1 MDQRLLSALENLGN
15 ALEEI
20 ASALQSKEEAKTSSV
35 QALKAGD
42 FGKQLQSINIQLQ
55 SIKADTQEILKQ
67 QKTIQTMSR
76 QKEVKK
82 ESPMEEIG
90 KDKKKESALKKGIG
104 TILLIAVA
112 VLAIGMAFKLVGK
125 IDFISVIALGLAM
138 WVVAQ
143 AFEKIAKLRLSLR
156 ESFITSLTMV
166 TMSIAITMSSW
177 ILRRISPVGII
188 QLLTAGAIAGVFA
201 VIGISLEKIAVGIVA
216 FHRILGKKAAWVV
229 PLIMVAIATAITASS
244 HIMRGIVPIGVLQAL
259 TAIAIA
265 GVFAVIGLSLQRIA
279 TAIVITDKI
288 LGKKAT
294 WIFPL
299 ILVAIATAITFSSWV
314 LQAIVPIGLLQALT
328 AIGIS
333 LIFMIIGF
341 TMVEIATAIVLIDKV
356 LGSKKA
362 AWLLPLVLVAI
373 ATAITLSS
381 WILAMVEPIGLF
393 QFLTALGIAILF
405 AVMSFFFL
413 PIAIGVTL
421 VDKIVGKGASL
432 LIPLVF
438 VAIAIAIMLS
448 SHILSKTAN
457 IKPSQIL
464 QITLFGIGLGL
475 VVLAMLP
482 SVLLVG
488 IAAVSGVGAGA
499 IALGVLMVPLIAA
512 AVAISSHIISMGKYT
527 KYPSLG
533 WVVAVGLAMTGF
545 GAAVVGLGFIA
556 LTGLGLGAAAIM
568 IGTLMVPLIAKTIVN
583 VDKIISKG
591 KYTKYPSAAWI
602 ASVGVSM
609 TIFGA
614 AVVGLGVL
622 SILGFGLGALAIVV
636 GTKMVPKIANTI
648 VEVDK
653 IISRGKYTKYPSARW
668 IASVGATMTFFGAA
682 VVGLGI
688 LAITGFGLGAVAMV
702 AGAIAVLG
710 IAKTIVKVDSIIAQ
724 GKYTKYPG
732 AGWAF
737 SVGGLMTVFGLA
749 VLTLGSFIVGSL
761 GLGYVALKAGQKAVK
776 IIAQSIVDVAW
787 IFNKNSSAFKKGP
800 TKEWA
805 QAVSLAIGA
814 FAPVYKM
821 MMTGGIMSLFT
832 GSGPSPKKFAQAIR
846 TISQGIVDAAVFF
859 AGQKTAFQGGPK
871 KEWSE
876 GVGKAIGAFAPVYK
890 ILAAEKGLFG
900 TGVSIDGFKRA
911 IIVITNGIVESAKI
925 FSKNKS
931 SFDNYPS
938 KKWADGVGK
947 AIGAFAPVYKI
958 LAAEKGLFGTGV
970 SIDGFKRAIIVI
982 TNGIVE
988 SAKIFSKNK
997 AQFDNYPSVKWASG
1011 VSKAIGAFS
1020 PVIKTLMKS
1029 EVMEGATKV
1038 SLMIS
1043 SIRAIS
1049 SAIVFS
1055 AKKFGE
1061 VKNWLELSEM
1071 GVPSKKWS
1079 WKVKNALQSF
1089 SRTARTLKA
1098 SQNEI
1103 WRTQNIARGLAGTA
1117 QIFWKN
1123 RKAFDLRVS
1132 DDVYRWGNYLLRPNG
1147 IFHQFTNLS
1156 KWLRE
1161 QEKSMSKSSML
1172 GNIGEGLLAAANPIG
1187 FIAMKAMGPSSKS
1200 TGDVVADTALKLVR
1214 VARILHQNKKFFE
1227 LNIDPNYMKKVGKN
1241 MLDFNFIVQ
1250 KLAEAERGKGVL
1262 ESVGDAVNG
1271 MFGKDPISRIA
1282 TRMVML
1288 AGAYDK
1294 LATALIKLGG
1304 AMKVLNISDARMLGG
1319 ITRSLAEGKSIRDE
1333 IKTQSASKPINT
1345 IKNDIAKV
1353 REAGGKGG
1361 KKFEEK
1367 DIIIF
1372 KRMDEIIKVLKNIDR
1387 SVSSVDEFI
1396 SDQSEGK
1403 YPSSSG
1409 TKLF

>member
-143 AFEKIAKLRLSLR
+143 AFEKIAKLKLSLR

-188 QLLTAGAIAGVFA
+188 QLLTAAAIAGVFA
-201 VIGISLEKIAVGIVA
+201 VIGISLEKIAVGISA
-216 FHRILGKKAAWVV
+216 FHLILGKKAAWVV

-265 GVFAVIGLSLQRIA
+265 GVFAIIGLSLQRIA

-413 PIAIGVTL
+413 PIAVGVTL

-533 WVVAVGLAMTGF
+533 WVLAVGLAMTGF

-653 IISRGKYTKYPSARW
+653 IISRGKYTKYPSAKW

-787 IFNKNSSAFKKGP
+787 IFNRNSSAFKKGP

-805 QAVSLAIGA
+805 KAVSLAIGA

-911 IIVITNGIVESAKI
+911 IIVITNGIIESAKT

-947 AIGAFAPVYKI
+947 SIGAFAPVYKI

-970 SIDGFKRAIIVI
+970 SIDKFKKAIIII
-982 TNGIVE
+982 TNGIIE
-988 SAKIFSKNK
+988 SAKTFAKNK
-997 AQFDNYPSVKWASG
+997 APFKEGNYPSVKWGQGVGAALKAFTPVFKALSEDTGWFTSG
-1011 VSKAIGAFS
+1011 DDVINNMVNGIIRISGAIVGVANKFKSVSDWKSYPTKNWSWNVKLGIGSFLKLINS
-1020 PVIKTLMKS
+1020 LGTEEIYYDNVINS
-1029 EVMEGATKV
+1029 ATKMV
-1038 SLMIS
+1038 
-1043 SIRAIS
+1043 R
-1049 SAIVFS
+1049 F
-1055 AKKFGE
+1055 AK
-1061 VKNWLELSEM
+1061 
-1071 GVPSKKWS
+1071 
-1079 WKVKNALQSF
+1079 
-1089 SRTARTLKA
+1089 
-1098 SQNEI
+1098 
-1103 WRTQNIARGLAGTA
+1103 
-1117 QIFWKN
+1117 
-1123 RKAFDLRVS
+1123 
-1132 DDVYRWGNYLLRPNG
+1132 
-1147 IFHQFTNLS
+1147 
-1156 KWLRE
+1156 
-1161 QEKSMSKSSML
+1161 
-1172 GNIGEGLLAAANPIG
+1172 
-1187 FIAMKAMGPSSKS
+1187 
-1200 TGDVVADTALKLVR
+1200 
-1214 VARILHQNKKFFE
+1214 ILHSGRKYFS

-1241 MLDFNFIVQ
+1241 ILDFNFIVQ

-1262 ESVGDAVNG
+1262 ESVGGAING

-1319 ITRSLAEGKSIRDE
+1319 ITRSIAEGKSIKDD
-1333 IKTQSASKPINT
+1333 IKTQSASKPINA
-1345 IKNDIAKV
+1345 IKNEIARV

-1372 KRMDEIIKVLKNIDR
+1372 KRMDEIIKVLKSIDR

-1403 YPSSSG
+1403 YPTSSG